1 MYPILTLYDVLIIS
15 IHVQIRYNETMYSR
29 QKSSVYRHFVR
40 VGMLYPF
47 KHLFIYNQ
55 TRYSCCDASKSI
67 FRATVS
73 IKLKENFTIVI
84 ILSKKNCS
92 WIILHDTPFPS
103 SFVNT
108 FSDHLFTALM
118 NEHIK
123 KTRYNS
129 IITVYSKLV
138 KY

>member
-1 MYPILTLYDVLIIS
+1 
-15 IHVQIRYNETMYSR
+15 MYSR

-40 VGMLYPF
+40 VGMLYPI
-47 KHLFIYNQ
+47 KNLFIYNQ

-84 ILSKKNCS
+84 ILSKNFS

-138 KY
+138 KYQSQKSSIFATQYKHIEFFPTIFS